1 MSQVGR
7 RRGGFLMEGRDIN
20 NDMAEIKRMLQQL
33 AVRLDRIETRR
44 RGHKSFDGER
54 NVTTYHQRVDRIETR
69 QQDRKSSDGER
80 NVTTYNQCVNRIEVS
95 HQSSESIKEEQ
106 YIDLSHRCASL
117 CEPDIQDEDNYDSE
131 DCDENCLEIEE
142 VDLPMQMIH
151 LPVQQNIVKAMPVHL
166 VETSSA
172 IVSHEINSCMGD
184 IFELDDHVGNS
195 DPKPKLDLD
204 VDIVLG
210 SQEIEHSMCGSI
222 REHPNRIVG
231 VDLKKSFVSNKLV
244 KNVESK
250 SKDASLKF
258 HDPLQ
263 EDATHQF
270 IDFIGISQVKIR
282 KVFKVFIYLEWKE
295 SIAS

>member
-1 MSQVGR
+1 MNT
-7 RRGGFLMEGRDIN
+7 F
-20 NDMAEIKRMLQQL
+20 NDFGI
-33 AVRLDRIETRR
+33 
-44 RGHKSFDGER
+44 SSS
-54 NVTTYHQRVDRIETR
+54 
-69 QQDRKSSDGER
+69 SSD
-80 NVTTYNQCVNRIEVS
+80 
-95 HQSSESIKEEQ
+95 
-106 YIDLSHRCASL
+106 SL
-117 CEPDIQDEDNYDSE
+117 NLDMPPLLDNYDSE

-195 DPKPKLDLD
+195 DPKAKLDVD

-244 KNVESK
+244 KSVESK

-282 KVFKVFIYLEWKE
+282 KVIKVFIYLEWKE